1 MYWVQGFCPFLNEKV
16 FTPLE
21 NILLSMYYVS
31 DVVLGTG
38 GVNKAFK
45 VALLWSLHS
54 SRRKQTIHDKYMIC

>member
-21 NILLSMYYVS
+21 NTLPSIYYVS

-45 VALLWSLHS
+45 VTLLLEL
-54 SRRKQTIHDKYMIC
+54 TF